1 MQRGVYF
8 LADDGVFDLVVT
20 FLNSFRKYNPDIPL
34 CLIPYNEN
42 TGRLRELQAAYR
54 FFLYSR
60 AEVLARCDEI
70 SARFHPRVVGHYRKL
85 ACWEGDF
92 DEFIYIDVDTV
103 VLRDIDF
110 VFPFLSS
117 YEFITSHSNLPWLL
131 EWVWKPSILGT
142 GRLSIE
148 QIGFA
153 ANTGFIASKKGALTV
168 KGIGGRVESAA
179 ALSEHMAL
187 SCMEQP
193 LLNYLIVTSGKRYT
207 SLLVLANTKVP
218 KGISFEHWA
227 GIRGPEVVEG
237 QLTIGGER
245 APILLVHWAGE
256 WQPRFADK
264 IIFFFQRSLRLRRD
278 TKGVRFFM
286 PYKKLWRYYRFLHE
300 REVLKAHTNP

>member
-8 LADDGVFDLVVT
+8 LADDGVIDLAVT

-42 TGRLRELQAAYR
+42 TERLRELQAAYR
-54 FFLYSR
+54 FSIYLR
-60 AEVLARCDEI
+60 TDVLARCDGI

-103 VLRDIDF
+103 VLRNIDF
-110 VFPFLSS
+110 VFRLLPG
-117 YEFITSHSNLPWLL
+117 YDFITSHSNLPWIVK
-131 EWVWKPSILGT
+131 WVWKPSIYGAGQLT
-142 GRLSIE
+142 NE
-148 QIGFA
+148 QITFA

-168 KGIGGRVESAA
+168 EGIGSGVERAV
-179 ALSEHMAL
+179 ALSAHMAL

-207 SLLVLANTKVP
+207 SLLLLAHTKGP
-218 KGISFEHWA
+218 RGLSFEHWA
-227 GIRGPEVVEG
+227 GMSGPDVSDG
-237 QLTIGGER
+237 QLTIGGEP

-264 IIFFFQRSLRLRRD
+264 LVFFIQRILRLRRG
-278 TKGVRFFM
+278 TTGIRFFM
-286 PYKKLWRYYRFLHE
+286 PYKQLWRYYRFLHE
-300 REVLKAHTNP
+300 RNK